1 MHPLPNGRG
10 SGKAVVTV
18 VEVRHLRDDLVDE
31 VCVTTGVNGQEG
43 STEMLDGIDSYW
55 GSQFSF
61 MWDEQTSVG
70 RMLELSLTRE
80 DGTIEGECR
89 TDLRKPW
96 TDYKWLDFTSQE
108 GTIIGSV
115 CLEVELHDAPSEE
128 AKQPPRHLASSS
140 VPLSHASLA
149 SRALKFDHQPVELD
163 SRKRSDQKPADT
175 AVPSLPLPTSQHL
188 SLTPRSD
195 DDLCSPVYTARTS
208 DEPPLQQ
215 LHNRLRQDSPRSLST
230 VTSSSAEQTKPSSS
244 SSSARDQLNDVVA
257 GLRHVYSTLPPG
269 DSVLRK
275 QIEMLMAKAGSPVPP
290 PSSSS
295 AEPKKQMSS
304 STAANSSST
313 VSSHASRHF
322 AQQTQSSSN
331 NVAAA
336 VASHSTQSGVT
347 ASSRSGQVRGHVPR
361 AIPTSV
367 PSRHRSATSSATA
380 AHSAPSTTTTTPAK
394 RRGRGLSPGGYL
406 SKAEAQMVQNVRR
419 NFAQSQ
425 SDRRSNTP
433 SRRGLSQKRP
443 GHSHSCRVSPQ
454 RVSRPL
460 IPLREIPISRGR
472 SNNTQQ
478 QRRPSGGAS
487 SSMRK
492 PVLLRHV
499 DPYAD
504 PSCSLSSVQT
514 APGRMVGSSSTFH
527 GSHGT
532 KRMPTLARRYEGAN
546 PGDSLSSVRSAP
558 TIRRVLVN
566 QTSPRMESLS
576 PVREV
581 TELKIPEQDIPTVA
595 DPVPPVNINQERER
609 LLSALM
615 TNETTGLRG
624 FSCNDSDLSF
634 EDLEE
639 LVAAQL

>member
-1 MHPLPNGRG
+1 MHPPPDGRG

-18 VEVRHLRDDLVDE
+18 VEVRHLREDLIDE

-43 STEMLDGIDSYW
+43 STEILDGVDSYW

-70 RMLELSLTRE
+70 RMLELSLARE

-96 TDYKWLDFTSQE
+96 TDYKWLDFINYD
-108 GTIIGSV
+108 GIKVGCV
-115 CLEVELHDAPSEE
+115 CLEVELHDLPSEVRQSQSRQVTSS
-128 AKQPPRHLASSS
+128 AAS
-140 VPLSHASLA
+140 LSQASLA
-149 SRALKFDHQPVELD
+149 SRSLRMDYQPPERRRD
-163 SRKRSDQKPADT
+163 YQKLADT
-175 AVPSLPLPTSQHL
+175 SVPALPLPTNQSV

-208 DEPPLQQ
+208 DTDPALQQ
-215 LHNRLRQDSPRSLST
+215 IHNRLRQDSPRSLST
-230 VTSSSAEQTKPSSS
+230 VTSSSAEHAKPSSS

-275 QIEMLMAKAGSPVPP
+275 QIELLMAKAGSPVP
-290 PSSSS
+290 SS
-295 AEPKKQMSS
+295 SS
-304 STAANSSST
+304 STAAKRQASSSAAPGT
-313 VSSHASRHF
+313 QTLSSSSVPSHTSRHF
-322 AQQTQSSSN
+322 AQHTQSSSI
-331 NVAAA
+331 AAA
-336 VASHSTQSGVT
+336 T
-347 ASSRSGQVRGHVPR
+347 ASTNSSTSNNITAKAAQVRGHVPR

-367 PSRHRSATSSATA
+367 PSRHRSATAN
-380 AHSAPSTTTTTPAK
+380 HSAPSATTTTPAK
-394 RRGRGLSPGGYL
+394 RKGRGVSPGGYL
-406 SKAEAQMVQNVRR
+406 SKAEAQMVQSVRR
-419 NFAQSQ
+419 NFANNQSE
-425 SDRRSNTP
+425 RRSNTP
-433 SRRGLSQKRP
+433 TRRAPSQKRS

-454 RVSRPL
+454 RASRPL
-460 IPLREIPISRGR
+460 IPLREVGIPISRGR
-472 SNNTQQ
+472 SNNTHQ
-478 QRRPSGGAS
+478 QRRPSGGGS
-487 SSMRK
+487 SVRK

-499 DPYAD
+499 DPNAD

-514 APGRMVGSSSTFH
+514 APGRTLSSGNNFH
-527 GSHGT
+527 SNYGAR
-532 KRMPTLARRYEGAN
+532 RMPTLARRYEGAN
-546 PGDSLSSVRSAP
+546 PGDSLSSVKSAP

-581 TELKIPEQDIPTVA
+581 IELRIPEQDIPLVT
-595 DPVPPVNINQERER
+595 DPVPHVNIHQERER

-615 TNETTGLRG
+615 TNETNGLKG